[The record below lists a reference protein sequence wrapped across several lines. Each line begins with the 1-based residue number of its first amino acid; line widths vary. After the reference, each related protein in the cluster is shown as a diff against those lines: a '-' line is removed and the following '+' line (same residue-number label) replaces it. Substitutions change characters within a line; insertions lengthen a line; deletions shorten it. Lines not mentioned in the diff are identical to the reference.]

1 MPGPF
6 QTLQSAAGG
15 PSGAPAQALTDEQI
29 AQLRQYAG
37 ALQGNKQPVQ
47 HWLQGAS
54 NLTGD
59 IVGALQQRKADQT
72 IQDRINRNTNEVQT
86 AANNY
91 YSPVQPPSYAPPQGT
106 PHLQQP
112 TRATA
117 VAPVG
122 MSNAPYAQ
130 PNTDWSSARPIVTP
144 GSGSFGLLTPSTP
157 QVGDLGNDPSM
168 MSTG

>member
-15 PSGAPAQALTDEQI
+15 PNGPPAQALTDEQI

-59 IVGALQQRKADQT
+59 IVGALQQRKADQA
-72 IQDRINRNTNEVQT
+72 IQQRQQQVTGYVGQQT
-86 AANNY
+86 A
-91 YSPVQPPSYAPPQGT
+91 PPPYAPPQGA
-106 PHLQQP
+106 PYAPAAPLQP
-112 TRATA
+112 
-117 VAPVG
+117 APASSPAMVPP
-122 MSNAPYAQ
+122 PYAQ
-130 PNTDWSSARPIVTP
+130 PNTDWSNPQPMAMQQP
-144 GSGSFGLLTPSTP
+144 GAQPLQT
-157 QVGDLGNDPSM
+157 GDFAIDPSM